1 MTKTKTKKESKKDE
15 VTSTIAKSEDGTI
28 QITFKIPYL
37 LIEST
42 KSKVLDKLK
51 DEVTIQG
58 FRKGMAPKEKVEEEV
73 SKEELIQKTLNEIL
87 PKALGD
93 VINKEKLTPAIY
105 PKFDLISSEEN
116 KDWQV
121 RAVTCELPKVDLG
134 NYKTTVKGELAS
146 KKIWTPGKDEKE
158 NEGKSAQSQS
168 ELENAAIKA
177 LLSNVNVEI
186 PKLLIDEEVNSR
198 LSKLLERIEKLGMNL
213 ENYLSSIGKTPQ
225 QLRSEYE
232 KQAKESITLELSL
245 NKIAIEEDINVSEEE
260 INEAIKASTA
270 DPELAKKLNTPEQKK
285 YIASVL
291 RRKKALQSLIS

>member
-1 MTKTKTKKESKKDE
+1 MGN
-15 VTSTIAKSEDGTI
+15 A
-28 QITFKIPYL
+28 
-37 LIEST
+37 
-42 KSKVLDKLK
+42 
-51 DEVTIQG
+51 
-58 FRKGMAPKEKVEEEV
+58 
-73 SKEELIQKTLNEIL
+73 
-87 PKALGD
+87 
-93 VINKEKLTPAIY
+93 INKEKITPAIY

-121 RAVTCELPKVDLG
+121 RAVTCELPNVDLG

-158 NEGKSAQSQS
+158 DESKSTQSQV
-168 ELENAAIKA
+168 ELESAAIKA
-177 LLSNVNVEI
+177 LLSSVKIDI
-186 PKLLIDEEVNSR
+186 PKLLIDEEVNTR

-245 NKIAIEEDINVSEEE
+245 NKIVVEEEIKVGEEE
-260 INEAIKASTA
+260 INDAIKASTA
-270 DPELAKKLNTPEQKK
+270 DPELAKKLDTPEQKK

-291 RRKKALQSLIS
+291 KRKKALQSLIS